1 MREQRYVYIHK
12 KVKNRF
18 FTLPCK
24 LLKELIINVYDD
36 LRQKPIIFFS
46 L

>member
-1 MREQRYVYIHK
+1 MKEQRHVYIHK

-24 LLKELIINVYDD
+24 LLKELIINAYDV
-36 LRQKPIIFFS
+36 LRQKLIIFFFP
-46 L
+46 